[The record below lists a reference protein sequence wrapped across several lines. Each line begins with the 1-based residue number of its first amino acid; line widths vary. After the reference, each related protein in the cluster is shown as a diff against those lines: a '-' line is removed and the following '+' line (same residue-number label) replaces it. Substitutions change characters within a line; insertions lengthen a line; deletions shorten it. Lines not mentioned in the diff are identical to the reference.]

1 MGEDQGQSKWVRAM
15 KKKYREVLELK
26 ERFQKGESLL
36 PAQEEKIQREENIR
50 AELLQQGIDPT
61 DLDQTTT
68 TYSAR
73 AGEKR
78 KSAPKSISSGIDSI
92 GENGMSKG
100 KGKSSKSGHMNKP
113 FDVALTMAIRR
124 TISDSANSTSE
135 IMSCIIRADIPRI
148 YPDISAYALYSFA
161 KRDEEHM
168 HAPAVISLSEWPNFA
183 SAIAPM
189 IQQLRARDLSK
200 AMYSTSKLIQV
211 ARNKQKSVDS
221 EKSASTSTTL
231 IAALFKR
238 VSDEDARKVSVED
251 AVDARGAAMIIHAAA
266 HLSGKTL
273 RPDEQFRR
281 AMEKILL
288 ERHSDLNLQD
298 LANTLW
304 GLAKLRWSVSG
315 GLLGAL
321 RGILAKLLSPRLD
334 IKAQEAAMAMWAL
347 GTMAA
352 DALSAQNLPLLGAL
366 GLDLMRRVVTESE
379 MARFTTQG
387 VSNVAWGLAKLMLHT
402 EVHIDARHVAILG
415 SAAQQEG
422 YSSQGLANVMVSLV
436 RLGAATESLE
446 ALLTAN
452 TSVIGSATA
461 SDVADLAWALAQGKL
476 YTGSAGRKGVAFLK
490 GRSRELGASL
500 DWAAIAHLDQLR
512 VRVGKPPWKF
522 LRRPAS
528 KALEAVATARHN
540 RDAAVAKELLAHVA
554 VAGAEGVAGVTRV
567 LLANDSAG
575 AMRGALR
582 ARLGVRGCLN
592 ACTIGVCKVR
602 DAFNACTIDAGSGC
616 SMPRPSGACASKVRD
631 AQCSASIGV
640 CKVLDASMLAIGVCK
655 VRDVL
660 NARTIG
666 VWEGAARDASH
677 RDHRRVQ

>member
-1 MGEDQGQSKWVRAM
+1 
-15 KKKYREVLELK
+15 
-26 ERFQKGESLL
+26 
-36 PAQEEKIQREENIR
+36 
-50 AELLQQGIDPT
+50 
-61 DLDQTTT
+61 
-68 TYSAR
+68 
-73 AGEKR
+73 
-78 KSAPKSISSGIDSI
+78 
-92 GENGMSKG
+92 MSKG

-211 ARNKQKSVDS
+211 ASLLLTTYLGIRLVVFEICELNRISKAAEVSVLAARSFRNKQKSVDS

-266 HLSGKTL
+266 HLS
-273 RPDEQFRR
+273 
-281 AMEKILL
+281 
-288 ERHSDLNLQD
+288 D

-352 DALSAQNLPLLGAL
+352 DALSAQNLPLLGLQGFPSLAA
-366 GLDLMRRVVTESE
+366 MRVES
-379 MARFTTQG
+379 
-387 VSNVAWGLAKLMLHT
+387 SVA
-402 EVHIDARHVAILG
+402 
-415 SAAQQEG
+415 
-422 YSSQGLANVMVSLV
+422 QGLANVMVSLV

-554 VAGAEGVAGVTRV
+554 VAGGVTRV

-582 ARLGVRGCLN
+582 ARLG
-592 ACTIGVCKVR
+592 GVSF
-602 DAFNACTIDAGSGC
+602 DTSHYGSFY
-616 SMPRPSGACASKVRD
+616 SLHIALYVAACAR
-631 AQCSASIGV
+631 
-640 CKVLDASMLAIGVCK
+640 CK
-655 VRDVL
+655 
-660 NARTIG
+660 
-666 VWEGAARDASH
+666 
-677 RDHRRVQ
+677 